1 MFRSISP
8 LFLFVVFA
16 QCTQNTATIPP
27 ISSDCLVSNN
37 HTKGNIDSLLSRVKL
52 ETDSLSCVSM
62 KELRRSKSF
71 QILFDSP
78 SSYQEAIVQRLTRND
93 YPLTYKMWLI
103 ESQCQ
108 CDDIYLIFC
117 KKVLNLYK
125 NGAFNKDEEEQIL
138 LELLAPANSTS
149 HPFLRR
155 ENNHFKDLLQEIKQ
169 LPIAQTELK
178 AFIADVESGYVLEH
192 WGAYY

>member
-1 MFRSISP
+1 MLRTIFP
-8 LFLFVVFA
+8 LSLFAVFA
-16 QCTQNTATIPP
+16 QCTQYTTTVPP
-27 ISSDCLVSNN
+27 LPSDCQVSNN
-37 HTKGNIDSLLSRVKL
+37 HPRVNIDSLLSRVKV

-71 QILFDSP
+71 QILYDSP
-78 SSYQEAIVQRLTRND
+78 SSYQEAIIQRLTRND
-93 YPLTYKMWLI
+93 YPLTYKIWLI

-108 CDDIYLIFC
+108 CDDVYLVFC
-117 KKVLNLYK
+117 EKVLNLCK
-125 NGAFNKDEEEQIL
+125 NGAFNKDEEEHIL

-155 ENNHFKDLLQEIKQ
+155 ENTHFKNLLQEIKQ
-169 LPIAQTELK
+169 LPVAQTGLK